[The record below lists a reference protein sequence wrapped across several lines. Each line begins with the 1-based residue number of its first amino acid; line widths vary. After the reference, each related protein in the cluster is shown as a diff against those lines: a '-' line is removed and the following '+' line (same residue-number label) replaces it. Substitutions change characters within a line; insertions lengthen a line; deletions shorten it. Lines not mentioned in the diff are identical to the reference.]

1 MVLRSFVLGSGN
13 GVRDLPIWL
22 LGLVLIFGLLH
33 WLNARGAFARWWRR
47 GPDPLFAAGYGCV
60 VAGVLLFVPTHY
72 TPFIY
77 FQF

>member
-1 MVLRSFVLGSGN
+1 LLIVLVLG
-13 GVRDLPIWL
+13 V
-22 LGLVLIFGLLH
+22 VH
-33 WLNARGAFARWWRR
+33 WLNSHGTFANWWRR

-60 VAGVLLFVPTHY
+60 VAAVLLFIPAKY